1 MSHRVVVS
9 DSSVLVDLERGSFF
23 AAAFALR
30 LEFCV
35 PDLLYRRELEP
46 YGGDRLRA
54 MGLRVL
60 ELDDIGVSQAV
71 RYRQAVAALS
81 LSDAFA
87 LALAHRTGSTLLT
100 GDACLRRLAIDK
112 KRSSATASSGSS
124 TECFESA
131 QQHRNSCTTA
141 LSASVTTRV
150 AGFPSR
156 SQQTPPDFQA
166 GRPRPLI
173 RITAPVDSRDRKAA
187 TSAWWRP
194 KDSPQIRS
202 VPVADG

>member
-9 DSSVLVDLERGSFF
+9 DSSVLIDLERGSFF
-23 AAAFALR
+23 PAAFALR

-100 GDACLRRLAIDK
+100 GDAR
-112 KRSSATASSGSS
+112 
-124 TECFESA
+124 
-131 QQHRNSCTTA
+131 
-141 LSASVTTRV
+141 
-150 AGFPSR
+150 PP
-156 SQQTPPDFQA
+156 TPCH
-166 GRPRPLI
+166 
-173 RITAPVDSRDRKAA
+173 
-187 TSAWWRP
+187 
-194 KDSPQIRS
+194 
-202 VPVADG
+202 

>member
-9 DSSVLVDLERGSFF
+9 DSSVLIDLERGSFSV
-23 AAAFALR
+23 AAFALR

-54 MGLRVL
+54 MGLRIL
-60 ELDDIGVSQAV
+60 DLDDIGVTQAV

-100 GDACLRRLAIDK
+100 GDARLRRLAIDQK
-112 KRSSATASSGSS
+112 VVCHGVLWLLDRMLRAKVG
-124 TECFESA
+124 
-131 QQHRNSCTTA
+131 
-141 LSASVTTRV
+141 L
-150 AGFPSR
+150 GKI
-156 SQQTPPDFQA
+156 PPA
-166 GRPRPLI
+166 GRL
-173 RITAPVDSRDRKAA
+173 
-187 TSAWWRP
+187 
-194 KDSPQIRS
+194 
-202 VPVADG
+202 

>member
-9 DSSVLVDLERGSFF
+9 DSSVLIDLERGSFF

-46 YGGDRLRA
+46 YGGDRLRG
-54 MGLRVL
+54 MGLRIL
-60 ELDDIGVSQAV
+60 ELDDIGVSLAV

-100 GDACLRRLAIDK
+100 GDARLRRLAIDQK
-112 KRSSATASSGSS
+112 VVCHGVLWLLDRMLRERTATPQQLYDGLVRIRDHTRCRLPKAEVNKRLQTFKRA
-124 TECFESA
+124 
-131 QQHRNSCTTA
+131 
-141 LSASVTTRV
+141 
-150 AGFPSR
+150 SR
-156 SQQTPPDFQA
+156 S
-166 GRPRPLI
+166 
-173 RITAPVDSRDRKAA
+173 V
-187 TSAWWRP
+187 
-194 KDSPQIRS
+194 
-202 VPVADG
+202 